1 MEDPGLAA
9 VSAAEATVGDLIL
22 EEALDPATT
31 EEDTEEDTEVAA
43 EITNSP
49 SPPTEEAELPGLK
62 IRASTADPSSPSL
75 RTPRSSARS
84 TLTFLALGQ

>member
-1 MEDPGLAA
+1 MEDPGPAA
-9 VSAAEATVGDLIL
+9 VSAAEATAGDLIQ
-22 EEALDPATT
+22 EEAPDPAIA

-43 EITNSP
+43 KITNSP

-75 RTPRSSARS
+75 RTQKSRPRSV
-84 TLTFLALGQ
+84 LTFLAPGQ

>member
-1 MEDPGLAA
+1 MEDPGPAA
-9 VSAAEATVGDLIL
+9 VSAAEATAGDLIQ
-22 EEALDPATT
+22 EEAPDPAIA

-43 EITNSP
+43 KITNSP

-84 TLTFLALGQ
+84 TLTFLAPGQ